1 MDWRSIFVTHNLRA
15 DGSWVRRVKLAP
27 VVAGAAEAEAARPVK
42 VKKGWAVAT
51 EWPAVRE
58 MLKKVLD
65 RFPDAKRAV
74 LEGMDQLEME
84 WDSVVILEKG

>member
-1 MDWRSIFVTHNLRA
+1 
-15 DGSWVRRVKLAP
+15 
-27 VVAGAAEAEAARPVK
+27 
-42 VKKGWAVAT
+42 
-51 EWPAVRE
+51 
-58 MLKKVLD
+58 VLD

>member
-1 MDWRSIFVTHNLRA
+1 LKEYFYDSQSQGGWEL
-15 DGSWVRRVKLAP
+15 GP
-27 VVAGAAEAEAARPVK
+27 AGEARPVK

-65 RFPDAKRAV
+65 RFPEAKRAV

-84 WDSVVILEKG
+84 WDSVVILEKV